1 MEIDILFLAIA
12 SLLVGII
19 LAVIVVFASLFF
31 GIDLF
36 DNLWL
41 LAIPVVLAV
50 IINITF
56 IELYRKYKRKK

>member
-1 MEIDILFLAIA
+1 VEIDILFLAIA

-41 LAIPVVLAV
+41 LAIPVILAV
-50 IINITF
+50 ILNIVF
-56 IELYRKYKRKK
+56 IELYRKYKKK

>member
-1 MEIDILFLAIA
+1 VEIDILFLAIA

-31 GIDLF
+31 GIDLL

-41 LAIPVVLAV
+41 LAIPVILAV
-50 IINITF
+50 ILNIVF
-56 IELYRKYKRKK
+56 IELYRKYKKK